1 MKLVTAVCAFVF
13 IASSASAQLV
23 PLRLNPMTDVLAEL
37 KAPTPARPAIK
48 PMIEQLGGYSVDVPL
63 PRPPAVDI
71 AQLDRAVFEAELR
84 VLQTATAYA
93 EATATAADWTIMMNR
108 FPQWQ
113 PPVYRTRPS
122 LPPLRPL
129 SAPRAR
135 SVHCSSMLLGG
146 QFVETTC
153 Q

>member
-1 MKLVTAVCAFVF
+1 MKTIVAACAFVL
-13 IASSASAQLV
+13 IASSAFAQLI

-37 KAPTPARPAIK
+37 NVPTPARPVSK

-84 VLQTATAYA
+84 VLETATAYA
-93 EATATAADWTIMMNR
+93 ETTARAAEWTTMMNTWSR
-108 FPQWQ
+108 WQ
-113 PPVYRTRPS
+113 PVYST
-122 LPPLRPL
+122 PPNLLRLLPL
-129 SAPRAR
+129 SEPRAR
-135 SVHCSSMLLGG
+135 SVYCSSMLLAGR
-146 QFVETTC
+146 FVETTC